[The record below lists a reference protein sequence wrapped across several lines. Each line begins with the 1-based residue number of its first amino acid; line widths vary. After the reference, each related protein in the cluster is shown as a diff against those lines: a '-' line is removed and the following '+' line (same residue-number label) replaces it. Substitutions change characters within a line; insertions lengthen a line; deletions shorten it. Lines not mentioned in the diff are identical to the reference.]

1 MLRNIFL
8 SVGMA
13 AALSAAPSLAAAQS
27 GAEDSNMQKIGGA
40 LNVIYKKNQSAVA
53 ARSARSAAPPVR
65 TRPDWS
71 GEGSALGLAR
81 APGAADLVV
90 ASVSED
96 GYVRLDAIAAG
107 ATEDLSATMAAM
119 GARNVSSLGKT
130 VSASF
135 PVDRL
140 GDLAASHYLAFARPV
155 MATTNVGLVTS
166 QGDRSMRTDI
176 VRERFGY
183 DGSGLTIG
191 VLSDSFACDPGPLNA
206 AGVYT
211 TPAEDV
217 ANGDIPPDVGIL
229 ADLPTTDPDCIDEGR
244 GMTQLIH
251 DVVPE
256 AKILFH
262 TAFGGEADFAGGIV
276 ELALAGADV
285 IVDDVI
291 YFTEPM
297 FQDGII
303 AQAADEV
310 SRLGVP
316 YYSSNGN
323 RARDSYQ
330 SRYRAVAFD
339 GSTFHDF
346 DPGPGEDP
354 LMTVQLDGSLQ
365 TNLSFQ
371 WDSPNFSVSGAPGA
385 QNDVDVI
392 MFDEAGDRVDDC
404 FPGGGPLVVP
414 PNGLCQFI
422 FTDGGVPID
431 GGGGGDAVEFLS
443 LVDFIGGQ
451 TVQLGFETQS
461 GDAPG
466 FVKFVI
472 AGGGIATSEYAI
484 DAPSGYGHNNAAG
497 AEGVGAS
504 AFYFTEEFIGDPS
517 TLQLRAEAGE
527 PECEPACLNDFSSA
541 GGTPILFDTD
551 GNRLRRPD
559 IRLKPGITAPDGANT
574 SFFSNDTS
582 RDDDDGDG
590 VYKTGEPGEFPNFF
604 GTSAAAPHAASV
616 AAMMIDSENSQIIKA
631 GYGGNVYYRLCMPR
645 KKHPRGYGFFRKR
658 FPLSERKHGRDLRV
672 SAEDVAGLVDDGA
685 LLGPCD
691 RTEPEDIYWVMRA
704 TAQNMTVRAN
714 NNTGETVQVFDEV
727 GFGGFDFDSGFG
739 MVDAKAALRKFD
751 RGRGGHHAWSP
762 GWGSGWGPGWGN
774 GWDDDWGGGYGWKDD
789 HRRR

>member
-1 MLRNIFL
+1 MLRKIFL
-8 SVGMA
+8 SVGA
-13 AALSAAPSLAAAQS
+13 VAALSAVPTLTFAQ
-27 GAEDSNMQKIGGA
+27 GGEKDSQMQKIGGA
-40 LNVIYKKNQSAVA
+40 LNVVYNKNKSAVA
-53 ARSARSAAPPVR
+53 LRSAQRAAPAVK

-71 GEGSALGLAR
+71 GEGAELGRER
-81 APGAADLVV
+81 AAGGQELVV
-90 ASVSED
+90 ANVSPD

-107 ATEDLSATMAAM
+107 ATDDLSATMAAM
-119 GARNVSSLGKT
+119 GARDVSSMGKT

-183 DGSGLTIG
+183 DGAGLTIG

-211 TPAEDV
+211 TPAEDE
-217 ANGDIPPDVGIL
+217 ANNDIPPNVGIL

-244 GMTQLIH
+244 GMAQLIH
-251 DVVPE
+251 DVAPE

-303 AQAADEV
+303 AQAANEV
-310 SRLGVP
+310 ARLGVP

-330 SRYRAVAFD
+330 SKYRAVAFD

-346 DPGPGEDP
+346 DAGPGEDP

-371 WDSPNFSVSGAPGA
+371 WDSPNFSVSGGDGA

-392 MFDEAGDRVDDC
+392 MFDAAGVRVADC
-404 FPGGGPLVVP
+404 FPGGGPLVIP

-472 AGGGIATSEYAI
+472 AGGGFASSEYAI
-484 DAPSGYGHNNAAG
+484 DAPSGYGHNNAAD
-497 AEGVGAS
+497 AEGVGAA

-517 TLQLRAEAGE
+517 TLQLRAQAGE
-527 PECEPACLNDFSSA
+527 PECVPACLNDFSSA
-541 GGTPILFDTD
+541 GGTPIFFDTD
-551 GNRLRRPD
+551 GNRLWRPD
-559 IRLKPGITAPDGANT
+559 IRLKPGITAPDGTNT
-574 SFFSNDTS
+574 SFFFNDTS

-590 VYKTGEPGEFPNFF
+590 VFETGEPGEFPNFF

-616 AAMMIDSENSQIIKA
+616 AALMIDAEDSQIIKTA
-631 GYGGNVYYRLCMPR
+631 YNGDVFYRLCMPR
-645 KKHPRGYGFFRKR
+645 KKHPRHGFFRKR
-658 FPLSERKHGRDLRV
+658 FPQSERLRGRDLRV
-672 SAEDVAGLVDDGA
+672 SADAVADLVDDGA

-691 RTEPEDIYWVMRA
+691 RSEPEEIYWVMRS
-704 TAQNMTVRAN
+704 TAQDMSVRADN
-714 NNTGETVQVFDEV
+714 GTGETVQIFDEV

-739 MVDAKAALRKFD
+739 MVDAKAALKKFKQG
-751 RGRGGHHAWSP
+751 RGRHH
-762 GWGSGWGPGWGN
+762 GWGNGWGPGWGH
-774 GWDDDWGGGYGWKDD
+774 GWDRGYGWKDD
-789 HRRR
+789 HHRR